1 MKLRI
6 FTEPQ
11 QGATYDDLLRV
22 TKASEDLGFDAFF
35 RSDHYL
41 GIGTD
46 GLPGP
51 TDSWVTLG
59 ALARETSTIRLGTM
73 VTSATFRYPGPLAIS
88 VAQVDQMSDG
98 RIELGIGA
106 GWYETEH
113 KAYGIP
119 FPAAKERFDRL
130 EESLAVITGLWT
142 TPPGERFSYDGRHYS
157 IADSPGLPKPVQSP
171 YPPII
176 VGGGGKKRT
185 TELAARYANE
195 FNRPFASLDDTR
207 QQFDRVREAC
217 SAAGRDPDSL
227 IYSAAKV
234 VCCGVTED
242 ELKSRA
248 DAIGR
253 TSEDLRENDIAGTPA
268 EVVDTIGRF
277 AEAGAQ
283 RLYLQFLDLSDLDH
297 LELLASSVLNQV

>member
-1 MKLRI
+1 
-6 FTEPQ
+6 
-11 QGATYDDLLRV
+11 
-22 TKASEDLGFDAFF
+22 
-35 RSDHYL
+35 
-41 GIGTD
+41 
-46 GLPGP
+46 
-51 TDSWVTLG
+51 
-59 ALARETSTIRLGTM
+59 
-73 VTSATFRYPGPLAIS
+73 
-88 VAQVDQMSDG
+88 MSDG

-119 FPAAKERFDRL
+119 FPATKERFDRL

-185 TELAARYANE
+185 PELAARYANE

-253 TSEDLRENDIAGTPA
+253 TSEDLRENNIAGTPA